1 MTENIVYK
9 LLENLIPL
17 LLGIIILTAIIYI
30 LIRKIFSPFSAM
42 GNFLWEKSTRF
53 YDKIARTRKEK
64 LETQL
69 KNLKIESSEW
79 KNKYISNTN
88 SILEIKDKL
97 NDLSKIFSELNEI
110 EIGNMVM
117 DKDLDENTKQINA
130 LKTSAPP
137 NIFSKI
143 KRGIKIKK
151 LYGKNAKIEKS
162 INKIETN
169 IDIKKE
175 LIRTRIGE
183 LQDAVNNQ
191 SDKDNRG

>member
-1 MTENIVYK
+1 MTESIIFK

-17 LLGIIILTAIIYI
+17 LLTIIILFAIIYI

-42 GNFLWEKSTRF
+42 GNYLWEKSTRF

-64 LETQL
+64 LEIQL
-69 KNLKIESSEW
+69 KDLKIENSAW
-79 KNKYISNTN
+79 KNKYINNSN

-97 NDLSKIFSELNEI
+97 NDLSKIFTELNEI

-117 DKDLDENTKQINA
+117 DKDLDENTRQINA
-130 LKTSAPP
+130 LKTSDPP

-143 KRGIKIKK
+143 KRNIKIKR
-151 LYGKNAKIEKS
+151 LYGKNAKIEKT
-162 INKIETN
+162 INNIETN

-175 LIRTRIGE
+175 QIRTRIGE
-183 LQDAVNNQ
+183 LQNAVNNL
-191 SDKDNRG
+191 SGSDNRQ

>member
-1 MTENIVYK
+1 MV
-9 LLENLIPL
+9 
-17 LLGIIILTAIIYI
+17 AIIYI

-53 YDKIARTRKEK
+53 YDKIARARKEK

-69 KNLKIESSEW
+69 RNLQIENSEW
-79 KNKYISNTN
+79 KNKYINNTS

-97 NDLSKIFSELNEI
+97 NDLSKIFTELNEI

-130 LKTSAPP
+130 LKTSTPQ

-143 KRGIKIKK
+143 KNSIKIKR
-151 LYGKNAKIEKS
+151 LYGKNAKIGKS

-183 LQDAVNNQ
+183 LQDAVNNL
-191 SDKDNRG
+191 SDNDNQK

>member
-1 MTENIVYK
+1 
-9 LLENLIPL
+9 
-17 LLGIIILTAIIYI
+17 
-30 LIRKIFSPFSAM
+30 
-42 GNFLWEKSTRF
+42 
-53 YDKIARTRKEK
+53 

-69 KNLKIESSEW
+69 KYLKIESSEW

-97 NDLSKIFSELNEI
+97 NDLSKIFTELNEI

-130 LKTSAPP
+130 LKTSTPA

-143 KRGIKIKK
+143 KKGIKIKK

-175 LIRTRIGE
+175 LIRTRISE
-183 LQDAVNNQ
+183 LQDAVNNL
-191 SDKDNRG
+191 SNNDNRE

>member
-1 MTENIVYK
+1 MTEIIFK

-17 LLGIIILTAIIYI
+17 LLCIIIVVVIIYI
-30 LIRKIFSPFSAM
+30 LIRKIFSPFSAL

-69 KNLKIESSEW
+69 KNLKIENSEW
-79 KNKYISNTN
+79 KNKYINNTS
-88 SILEIKDKL
+88 SILGIKDKL
-97 NDLSKIFSELNEI
+97 NDLSKIFTELNEI

-117 DKDLDENTKQINA
+117 DKDLDENTRQINA
-130 LKTSAPP
+130 LKTSDSP
-137 NIFSKI
+137 NIFLKI
-143 KRGIKIKK
+143 KKGIKIKR
-151 LYGKNAKIEKS
+151 LYGKNAKIEKT

-183 LQDAVNNQ
+183 LQDAVNNL
-191 SDKDNRG
+191 SDNDNRR

>member
-1 MTENIVYK
+1 MI
-9 LLENLIPL
+9 
-17 LLGIIILTAIIYI
+17 AIIYI

-69 KNLKIESSEW
+69 VDLKLESSEW

-97 NDLSKIFSELNEI
+97 NDLSKIFTELNEI
-110 EIGNMVM
+110 EMGSMVM
-117 DKDLDENTKQINA
+117 DKDLDDNTKQINA
-130 LKTSAPP
+130 LKTSAPQHF
-137 NIFSKI
+137 FSKI
-143 KRGIKIKK
+143 KRGIKIKR
-151 LYGKNAKIEKS
+151 LYGKTAKIEKS
-162 INKIETN
+162 ISKIETN

-183 LQDAVNNQ
+183 LQDAVNNL
-191 SDKDNRG
+191 SGNDKKEKSV

>member
-1 MTENIVYK
+1 MTENIVFK

-17 LLGIIILTAIIYI
+17 LLLIIILTAIIYI
-30 LIRKIFSPFSAM
+30 LIRKRFSPFSAR
-42 GNFLWEKSTRF
+42 GNFLWEKSSRF
-53 YDKIARTRKEK
+53 YDKSARTRKEK
-64 LETQL
+64 LEIQL
-69 KNLKIESSEW
+69 KDLKIENSEW

-117 DKDLDENTKQINA
+117 DKNLDDNTRQINA
-130 LKTSAPP
+130 FKASTPQ

-143 KRGIKIKK
+143 KNSIKIKR

-162 INKIETN
+162 INKIENN

-175 LIRTRIGE
+175 QIRTRIGE
-183 LQDAVNNQ
+183 LQNAVNNL
-191 SDKDNRG
+191 SGNDNRR

>member
-1 MTENIVYK
+1 MAENIIFK

-17 LLGIIILTAIIYI
+17 LLVIIIMITIIYI

-42 GNFLWEKSTRF
+42 GNFLWERSTRF

-69 KNLKIESSEW
+69 KDLQIENSEW
-79 KNKYISNTN
+79 KNKYVSNTN

-97 NDLSKIFSELNEI
+97 NDLSKIFTELNEI

-117 DKDLDENTKQINA
+117 DKDLGENTRQINE

-137 NIFSKI
+137 NVFSKI
-143 KRGIKIKK
+143 KKGIKIKK

-175 LIRTRIGE
+175 QIRTRIGE
-183 LQDAVNNQ
+183 LQEAVNNL
-191 SDKDNRG
+191 SGGDNRQ